1 MAGAF
6 YTAAGGLRN
15 QQIKMDAIASNI
27 ANINTAGYK
36 ASTTIFGELL
46 SQTLRGAA
54 APQGVMGGLNPMLR
68 RFDSRNP
75 RADQSKHT

>member
-27 ANINTAGYK
+27 ANINTAG
-36 ASTTIFGELL
+36 
-46 SQTLRGAA
+46 
-54 APQGVMGGLNPMLR
+54 
-68 RFDSRNP
+68 
-75 RADQSKHT
+75 